1 MAGLEHGQADQPEH
15 NQEGEDGEC
24 VFFQFGERQRHGGKA
39 IGDRGKIESVG

>member
-1 MAGLEHGQADQPEH
+1 
-15 NQEGEDGEC
+15 